1 MYCIYWKNKVGQAV
15 AALCEKQGIA
25 YEMLDDADGV
35 TDSAVLAAAGV
46 ALSSTPAAGLR
57 LHCGFPGSWRGASY
71 PGYKRTDADEPVARL
86 SAAQAGKITGC

>member
-35 TDSAVLAAAGV
+35 TSFGKYEAIIPSPWIPGTHPVYQTGKVLAELDFAYQFLPKWFQIVSVTG
-46 ALSSTPAAGLR
+46 
-57 LHCGFPGSWRGASY
+57 
-71 PGYKRTDADEPVARL
+71 TDCL
-86 SAAQAGKITGC
+86 